1 MGDLAGGDTV
11 LDLVTLGE
19 PMVVFWPE
27 HGPMGAARTFVRS
40 VAGAESNVAIGLARL
55 GYRSGWIGRLGD
67 DEFGRF
73 VLRAIRGEG
82 VDVSRVRLDPAA
94 PTGVMFRESV
104 PGRDPRVYY
113 YRRGSAGSRLGPE
126 DVDPEYVGSARL
138 LHVTGITPAL
148 SPSCREAVE
157 VAVEAARQRG
167 VTVAL
172 DPNLRLKLWGAG
184 EAAAA
189 LRPLIGRAGLV
200 LAGLEEGERLSGRQG
215 EEAVAAWLLEAGAR
229 LAVLKL
235 GARGALATDGANT
248 WRAPGFP
255 VQVADTVGAG
265 DAFAAGFYAAWLAG
279 RDVETCLRYGN
290 AAGALVIQVV
300 GDTEG
305 LPYRDE
311 LAAFLGEGD
320 TPTR

>member
-19 PMVVFWPE
+19 SMVVFWPE

-82 VDVSRVRLDPAA
+82 VDVSRARVDPGA
-94 PTGVMFRESV
+94 PTGVLFRESV

-157 VAVEAARQRG
+157 AAVEAARRRG
-167 VTVAL
+167 VTVSL
-172 DPNLRLKLWGAG
+172 DPNLRLKLWPAR

-189 LRPLIGRAGLV
+189 LRPLVERAGIV
-200 LAGLEEGERLSGRQG
+200 LAGLEEGELLSGRRG
-215 EEAVAAWLLEAGAR
+215 EEAVAAWFLEAGAR
-229 LAVLKL
+229 LVVLKL
-235 GARGALATDGANT
+235 GPRGALATDGANT

-255 VQVADTVGAG
+255 VQVVDTVGAG
-265 DAFAAGFYAAWLAG
+265 DASAAGFYAAWLGG

-290 AAGALVIQVV
+290 AAGALVVQVV

-305 LPYRDE
+305 LPHREE
-311 LAAFLGEGD
+311 LAAFLGEGSA
-320 TPTR
+320 PTR